1 MCFRLLLHIFLFIY
15 VSIYTMASFY
25 TLLPDKKVNVV
36 SKLLEQRD
44 WFPRFGLS
52 TITFIRNDIIF
63 YYRTGTLNSSG
74 RANVKNDVL
83 MSYIWFIFTLHVE
96 EMPCPEPDQL
106 CESNCNL
113 LAKTIFFLNHVKIS
127 ACSLLGNA
135 RQTQAALLSSSGFL
149 QKSVFVLLQRPF
161 VNDAWTIK

>member
-1 MCFRLLLHIFLFIY
+1 MCFWLLLHIFLFIC

-52 TITFIRNDIIF
+52 IITFIKNDIIF

-113 LAKTIFFLNHVKIS
+113 LAKTIYFFLNYVKIS

-135 RQTQAALLSSSGFL
+135 RQTQRQLFCPLQASSRNLFLYSSRGLL
-149 QKSVFVLLQRPF
+149 
-161 VNDAWTIK
+161 

>member
-1 MCFRLLLHIFLFIY
+1 MCFWLLLHIFLFIC

-52 TITFIRNDIIF
+52 TITFIKNDIIF

-83 MSYIWFIFTLHVE
+83 MSYIWFIFMLHVE

-113 LAKTIFFLNHVKIS
+113 LAKTIYFF
-127 ACSLLGNA
+127 
-135 RQTQAALLSSSGFL
+135 
-149 QKSVFVLLQRPF
+149 
-161 VNDAWTIK
+161 